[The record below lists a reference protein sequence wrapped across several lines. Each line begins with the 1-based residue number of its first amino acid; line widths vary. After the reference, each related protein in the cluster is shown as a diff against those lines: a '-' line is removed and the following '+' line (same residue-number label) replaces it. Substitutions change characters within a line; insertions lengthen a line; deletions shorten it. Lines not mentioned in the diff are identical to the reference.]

1 MNTVL
6 TDWDRFWAYLQLLRP
21 PNVVTA
27 LADVLA
33 GAAVAGATL
42 SLSGW
47 TAPFSVSQLGA
58 LLLSTAGLYGGGVVL
73 NDVFDAAL
81 DADERPE
88 RPIPS
93 GRASRSGAALF
104 GGLLLAGGVAAAA
117 LVGPASALVAILV
130 AGGAT
135 LYDGWA
141 KHHTVLGPLTMGLCR
156 GGNLLLGVS
165 VVPAAIAPNLY
176 LMALPV
182 AFVGA
187 ITSVS
192 QGEVHGGSR
201 RTGLLALGLVA
212 GVVAGLL
219 ALGLRPDHRLL
230 PAAPFVALF
239 ALQVGPPF
247 VRAARTP
254 APQPIREAVQAGV
267 VALIPLN
274 AALAAGFAGWAY
286 GLVVLALLLLSMG
299 LSRLF
304 EVT

>member
-1 MNTVL
+1 M
-6 TDWDRFWAYLQLLRP
+6 R
-21 PNVVTA
+21 VV
-27 LADVLA
+27 
-33 GAAVAGATL
+33 
-42 SLSGW
+42 
-47 TAPFSVSQLGA
+47 
-58 LLLSTAGLYGGGVVL
+58 
-73 NDVFDAAL
+73 
-81 DADERPE
+81 
-88 RPIPS
+88 
-93 GRASRSGAALF
+93 SRGGAALF
-104 GGLLLAGGVAAAA
+104 GALLLGGGVAAAA
-117 LVGPASALVAILV
+117 LVGPASAIVAALI
-130 AGGAT
+130 AGGAV

-141 KHHTVLGPLTMGLCR
+141 KHHVFLGPLTMGLCR

-165 VVPAAIAPNLY
+165 VVPSALPPNLY
-176 LMALPV
+176 LLAIPV

-201 RTGLLALGLVA
+201 RTGLLALGLIA
-212 GVVAGLL
+212 GVLAGLL

-254 APQPIREAVQAGV
+254 DPRRIRAAVQAGV
-267 VALIPLN
+267 VGLIPLD
-274 AALAAGFAGWAY
+274 AALAAGFAGWVY

-304 EVT
+304 DVT

>member
-1 MNTVL
+1 M
-6 TDWDRFWAYLQLLRP
+6 WAYLQLLRP
-21 PNVVTA
+21 ANIVTA

-33 GAAVAGATL
+33 GAAVAGAAL

-47 TAPFSVSQLGA
+47 SAPFPLSSLGA
-58 LLLSTAGLYGGGVVL
+58 LLLSTTGLYGGGVVL
-73 NDVFDAAL
+73 NDVFDASL

-93 GRASRSGAALF
+93 GRASRSQAALF
-104 GGLLLAGGVAAAA
+104 GALLLAGGVAAAA
-117 LVGPASALVAILV
+117 LVGAASALVAALV
-130 AGGAT
+130 AGGAV

-141 KHHTVLGPLTMGLCR
+141 KHRTVLGPLTMGLCR
-156 GGNLLLGVS
+156 GGNLLLGIS
-165 VVPAAIAPNLY
+165 AVPAAIGPNLY

-187 ITSVS
+187 ITSIS

-201 RTGLLALGLVA
+201 RTGFLALLLVA
-212 GVVAGLL
+212 GVIAGLL
-219 ALGLRPDHRLL
+219 ALGLRADHRLL

-254 APQPIREAVQAGV
+254 APTPIRTAVQAGV

-274 AALAAGFAGWAY
+274 AALAAGFAGGLY

-299 LSRLF
+299 LSHLF
-304 EVT
+304 DVT